1 MHLHESTYVFNSGP
15 NYESHSAVRE
25 LVKLA
30 PGSVGMSSVPE
41 ALAARMHGMHVYGMS
56 LITNLGAG
64 LSDEVLTHEDV
75 KHVADK
81 VSKAVQELVGR
92 IIG

>member
-1 MHLHESTYVFNSGP
+1 MFNSGP
-15 NYESHSAVRE
+15 NYESHSEIRK
-25 LVKLA
+25 LVQLC

-41 ALAARMHGMHVYGMS
+41 ALAARMFGMQVYGMS

-75 KHVADK
+75 KEVADK
-81 VSKAVQELVGR
+81 VSGAV
-92 IIG
+92 

>member
-1 MHLHESTYVFNSGP
+1 
-15 NYESHSAVRE
+15 
-25 LVKLA
+25 
-30 PGSVGMSSVPE
+30 MSSVPE

-92 IIG
+92 IIGSIGELPLLEPWGDVEGDFEMVQT